1 MGDVVLGDLI
11 KETPDVFARLADV
24 VSQQSA
30 LDIYVVIAKEE
41 RRPDAIHQM
50 QLLRDEAWRVD
61 YPMIPAKVGKQF
73 QMAEAMGA
81 RITILYGDEWPQVKI
96 KTLATRDEILVPHD
110 QVFARVRQLLSS

>member
-1 MGDVVLGDLI
+1 
-11 KETPDVFARLADV
+11 V